1 MAGLSTHILDT
12 SRGKPA
18 DNIKIE
24 LFSTDTSTSL
34 GTFTT
39 NSDGRTDQPLI
50 APGNLQTGTY
60 ELHFHA
66 GDYLRANGASADEIL
81 FLDIVIIRFGISNAD
96 QHYHVPLLLSPFG
109 YSTYRGS

>member
-12 SRGKPA
+12 SRGAPA
-18 DNIKIE
+18 ANVKIE
-24 LFSTDTSTSL
+24 LFTGDL
-34 GTFTT
+34 KKAVADFTT
-39 NSDGRTDQPLI
+39 NRDGRTDTPLI
-50 APGNLQTGTY
+50 EPGTLKPGIH

-66 GDYLRANGASADEIL
+66 GDYFRANGASSEEPL
-81 FLDIVIIRFGISNAD
+81 FLDIVIIRFGINNPH